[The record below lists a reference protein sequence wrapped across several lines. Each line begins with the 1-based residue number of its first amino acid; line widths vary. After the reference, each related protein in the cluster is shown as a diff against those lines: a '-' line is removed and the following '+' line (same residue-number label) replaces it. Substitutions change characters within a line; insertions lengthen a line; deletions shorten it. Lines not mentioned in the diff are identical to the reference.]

1 MQNPTP
7 AVAGTTV
14 PAPVT
19 AIEVPAPG
27 PTRPITEA
35 EMSVI
40 RRQRSEMSNQLTSAI
55 DRRDELLSD
64 IRSAPAGTEQGM
76 MQQLQVN
83 ISRVMAIDTISGTL
97 TLELGGMTIDYT
109 STTQFRTRSNS
120 NATRSAW
127 EVALIAELSA
137 GLLPSIEA
145 RRGPI
150 GSPQDPTSGAF
161 SATDLRITPAI
172 TEAQIEVFVDLDN
185 FQEASPPTLAVLTVF
200 GLPVEILNST
210 QLRRQ

>member
-1 MQNPTP
+1 MRHVTSAASL
-7 AVAGTTV
+7 AVICLLAACDDATAPLQTTSGGTLSLSEFQSAIAGT
-14 PAPVT
+14 AR
-19 AIEVPAPG
+19 IEV
-27 PTRPITEA
+27 
-35 EMSVI
+35 
-40 RRQRSEMSNQLTSAI
+40 QFTSTVGLVAREI
-55 DRRDELLSD
+55 DVEPHDNEEK
-64 IRSAPAGTEQGM
+64 I
-76 MQQLQVN
+76 